1 LPIAEN
7 NLLKGNSPIANVIG
21 DIKGVIENVK
31 GNFVNIGEQ
40 TASLKGK
47 GILQN
52 IYMKLDDIKS
62 KIADSAELTN
72 EDNLQPIGQ
81 KNVIQNV
88 KTAIDNT
95 LEKLA
100 SVINNETA
108 KGRENAIRLR
118 HEESNLLPIFEQFNN
133 RLDKIFH
140 PCRKYYG

>member
-1 LPIAEN
+1 
-7 NLLKGNSPIANVIG
+7 
-21 DIKGVIENVK
+21 
-31 GNFVNIGEQ
+31 
-40 TASLKGK
+40 
-47 GILQN
+47 
-52 IYMKLDDIKS
+52 MKLDDIKS

-133 RLDKIFH
+133 RLDKNVSPLQENITGRHINRRAEDLAVKNTLINTLFDGDVKKI
-140 PCRKYYG
+140 CYLF